1 MLNPLLEYPISGY
14 IDSRSKPNRLLNIL
28 KSMIKRFLLTFLA
41 CLLPALCNAQ
51 DLGNC
56 SRRDIPIVEVVKA
69 CKSVVTDSKYTKEQQ
84 ARAAISAGLLNQ
96 LEKGSVQE
104 TIGLF
109 LLAVDRGDLGGYSEI
124 AEIYRNGEGSI
135 KADYK
140 KALDYYRQ
148 DSTQSSTKHVGLAEL
163 YLNGLGVDKDSDKA
177 ISFLWMAIGLSKS
190 AFTSNRICQIY
201 SDEKFGVRNLVK
213 AHMWCSV
220 SVKIEQDPQL
230 KFLWEEQRVKLALQL
245 NKSQLTLS
253 NSLLE
258 KCLSSS
264 LTICETP
271 RYRLPD

>member
-1 MLNPLLEYPISGY
+1 
-14 IDSRSKPNRLLNIL
+14 
-28 KSMIKRFLLTFLA
+28 MIKGYLLILLT
-41 CLLPALCNAQ
+41 LLVSVFCNAQ

-56 SRRDIPIVEVVKA
+56 SRRDVPISEVIKA
-69 CKSVVTDSKYTKEQQ
+69 CKSIVTDPQYTKSQQ
-84 ARAAISAGLLNQ
+84 ARAAIVAGSLNQ
-96 LEKGSVQE
+96 FEKGSVQE

-109 LLAVDRGDLGGYSEI
+109 LLAVDRGDLGGYSHI
-124 AEIYRNGEGSI
+124 GEIYRNGEGLI
-135 KADYK
+135 KPDYK

-148 DSTQSSTKHVGLAEL
+148 DLTQSSTKHVGLAEL

-264 LTICETP
+264 LTFCETP